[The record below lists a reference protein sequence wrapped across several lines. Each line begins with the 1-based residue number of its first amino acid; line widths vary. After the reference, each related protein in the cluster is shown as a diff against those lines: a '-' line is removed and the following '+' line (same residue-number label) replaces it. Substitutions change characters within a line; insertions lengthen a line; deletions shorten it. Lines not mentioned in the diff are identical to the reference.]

1 MTRTRAAVFIALLAG
16 LLAVLPL
23 MRSTSFESVGHSGIL
38 PASNSTAQD
47 NPPPASPS
55 GGAATVNGLDF
66 SGLTPAQVAIAT
78 EILNATRC
86 NCSCGMTLS
95 ECRTKD
101 PTCTRSLTLAKGVL
115 QDLKSGKDRATVQ
128 SNLTATLARLA
139 TPPPAAPARPAE
151 DPNKVFKID
160 TTGAPYKGAKG
171 ASVVIVEFSDY
182 Q

>member
-1 MTRTRAAVFIALLAG
+1 MTRTRAAVCIAILAG

-23 MRSTSFESVGHSGIL
+23 MRSTSFETMGHRGLL

-47 NPPPASPS
+47 NPPPAPSS
-55 GGAATVNGLDF
+55 GGAPVMNGLDF
-66 SGLTPAQVAIAT
+66 SGLTPAQVSIAT
-78 EILNATRC
+78 EILNSTRC

-95 ECRTKD
+95 ECRAKD
-101 PTCTRSLTLAKGVL
+101 PTCSRSLTLAQGVL

-128 SNLTATLARLA
+128 SNLAATLARLA
-139 TPPPAAPARPAE
+139 VPPPAAPARQAE
-151 DPNKVFKID
+151 DPNKVYKID
-160 TTGAPYKGAKG
+160 TTGAPYKGGKG